1 MSNIMLSMARNDALY
16 HPEKYKLIGV
26 NIDPSAFVD
35 EKSGEL
41 DSAALAHEGFEWVQ
55 KQFKKL
61 DAEKAAEV
69 EAKKAKDE
77 AGEPA

>member
-41 DSAALAHEGFEWVQ
+41 DSAALAHEGFEWV
-55 KQFKKL
+55 
-61 DAEKAAEV
+61 
-69 EAKKAKDE
+69 
-77 AGEPA
+77 